1 MTVSPS
7 PFSGSSE
14 DPFLACKELAAAKNA
29 NLYRAAMRLN
39 PARQRFFLAA
49 YASMRVIDD
58 IVDDGFLEKS
68 DAERDNL
75 RDDTFDIID
84 RWQDQ
89 IEAAKVMADNPW
101 PDVGPLPGPVYDA
114 LTLTL
119 GESDLSV
126 DPWVKLAEALRKD
139 VAEDPLDEWDDFI
152 AYCEGATAAPA
163 SIFVY
168 LLSARYDDEI
178 GYVSNLTAS
187 PLYHARDMAIFC
199 YVIHILRDL
208 PIDVKGPDRLVTIPG
223 EMLLAADISIGEIRN
238 AIGQQN
244 YDALNVLGTFML
256 EKAWE
261 HFETGQA
268 RSAELLAILDP
279 EETDTLSRLFS
290 VYIELAAMMDAGY
303 GDFLADRVAIID
315 TTADKSLPDQST
327 RERALKTAS
336 DKDTSHGNGNA
347 NQSPP
352 KDNSESGSGG
362 NSTAS

>member
-1 MTVSPS
+1 MTASPS
-7 PFSGSSE
+7 PFYGSSQ
-14 DPFLACKELAAAKNA
+14 DPFLACKDLAAAKNA

-39 PARQRFFLAA
+39 GARQRFFLAA

-68 DAERDNL
+68 DAERDHL
-75 RDDTFDIID
+75 RNDTLDIID

-101 PDVGPLPGPVYDA
+101 PEVGPLPAAVYDA

-126 DPWVKLAEALRKD
+126 DPWVKLAESLRKD
-139 VAEDPLDEWDDFI
+139 VAEEPLDEWEDFI
-152 AYCEGATAAPA
+152 TYCEGATAAPA

-168 LLSARYDDEI
+168 LLAARYDDEI
-178 GYVSNLTAS
+178 GYISNLTSS

-208 PIDVKGPDRLVTIPG
+208 PIDIKGPDRLVTIPG
-223 EMLLAADISIGEIRN
+223 EILLAADISIGEIRN
-238 AIGQQN
+238 AIGQKN
-244 YDALNVLGTFML
+244 YDQLNQLGTYLL

-261 HFETGQA
+261 HFETGQV
-268 RSAELLAILDP
+268 RSAELLAILGQ

-290 VYIELAAMMDAGY
+290 VYIELAALMDAGY
-303 GDFLADRVAIID
+303 GAFLADRDEIIKE
-315 TTADKSLPDQST
+315 TADNSLPDLPGAT
-327 RERALKTAS
+327 TAKTDLPPPPSHDDES
-336 DKDTSHGNGNA
+336 DDKVRDGR
-347 NQSPP
+347 
-352 KDNSESGSGG
+352 DSGS
-362 NSTAS
+362 SKT

>member
-1 MTVSPS
+1 MTASPS
-7 PFSGSSE
+7 PFYGSSE
-14 DPFLACKELAAAKNA
+14 DPFFACKELAAAKNA

-39 PARQRFFLAA
+39 AARQRFFLAA

-68 DAERDNL
+68 DAERDSL
-75 RDDTFDIID
+75 RDETFDIID

-101 PDVGPLPGPVYDA
+101 PDVGPLPAAVYEA

-126 DPWVKLAEALRKD
+126 DPWVKLADALRKD

-168 LLSARYDDEI
+168 LLSARFDDEI
-178 GYVSNLTAS
+178 GYVSALTAS

-199 YVIHILRDL
+199 YVVHILRDL

-223 EMLLAADISIGEIRN
+223 EILLAADISIGEIRN

-244 YDALNVLGTFML
+244 FDALNQLGAFML

-279 EETDTLSRLFS
+279 EETDTLSRLFG
-290 VYIELAAMMDAGY
+290 VYIELAALMDAGY
-303 GDFLADRVAIID
+303 GAFLADRAEIIKD
-315 TTADKSLPDQST
+315 TAQKSLPDLPGATATS
-327 RERALKTAS
+327 KTGQGHAAS
-336 DKDTSHGNGNA
+336 HDDAADPVKD
-347 NQSPP
+347 
-352 KDNSESGSGG
+352 SGDSGP
-362 NSTAS
+362 NTQ

>member
-7 PFSGSSE
+7 PFSGSSQ

-126 DPWVKLAEALRKD
+126 EPWVKLAEALRKD

-238 AIGQQN
+238 AIGQQD
-244 YDALNVLGTFML
+244 YDTLNVLGTFML

-268 RSAELLAILDP
+268 RSAELLAILEP

-290 VYIELAAMMDAGY
+290 VYIELAAMMDGGY
-303 GDFLADRVAIID
+303 GAFLADRVAIID
-315 TTADKSLPDQST
+315 TTAEKSLPDQNT
-327 RERALKTAS
+327 IVHTAKPPA
-336 DKDTSHGNGNA
+336 DKDAPRDDAVKSA
-347 NQSPP
+347 PR
-352 KDNSESGSGG
+352 DNSASGSGG
-362 NSTAS
+362 NNTAS